1 MQNGSPP
8 FFSLLTR
15 SSIMQDMLVRLLTL
29 PDAAPQRTALAEKG
43 INIRRCNPF
52 EAHIL
57 EDWIAEHF
65 SPRWVCES
73 RVAMAHQPSGCFIAT
88 KDSQILGFVCID
100 ATARGFIGPMG
111 VSEAARGQGVGKA
124 LMLTGLEQMRSLG
137 YVYAIIGGA
146 GPVDLYKR
154 WVGATVI
161 EDSMPGIYAD
171 ILPNP
176 VK

>member
-1 MQNGSPP
+1 
-8 FFSLLTR
+8 
-15 SSIMQDMLVRLLTL
+15 MQDMFVRLFDL
-29 PDAAPQRTALAEKG
+29 PDGAPLRASLAEKG
-43 INIRRCNPF
+43 IRIRRCNPF

-57 EDWIAEHF
+57 EDWIGTHF

-88 KDSQILGFVCID
+88 KDSAILGFVCID

-111 VSEAARGQGVGKA
+111 VSEAARGLGIGKA
-124 LMLTGLEQMRSLG
+124 LMITGLEQMYHLG
-137 YVYAIIGGA
+137 YAYAIIGGA

-154 WVGATVI
+154 WVNATPI
-161 EDSMPGIYAD
+161 ENTSMGIYAD

-176 VK
+176 S

>member
-1 MQNGSPP
+1 
-8 FFSLLTR
+8 
-15 SSIMQDMLVRLLTL
+15 
-29 PDAAPQRTALAEKG
+29 
-43 INIRRCNPF
+43 
-52 EAHIL
+52 
-57 EDWIAEHF
+57 
-65 SPRWVCES
+65 
-73 RVAMAHQPSGCFIAT
+73 
-88 KDSQILGFVCID
+88 
-100 ATARGFIGPMG
+100 MG

>member
-1 MQNGSPP
+1 
-8 FFSLLTR
+8 
-15 SSIMQDMLVRLLTL
+15 MQDMLVRLFQV
-29 PDAAPQRTALAEKG
+29 PEAAPLRASLAEKG
-43 INIRRCNPF
+43 IRIRRCHPF

-57 EDWIAEHF
+57 EAWIAEHF

-88 KDSQILGFVCID
+88 KDSAILGFVCID

-124 LMLTGLEQMRSLG
+124 LMLTGFEQMRSLG
-137 YVYAIIGGA
+137 YAYAIIGGA

-161 EDSMPGIYAD
+161 ENSTPGIYTD

-176 VK
+176 AN

>member
-1 MQNGSPP
+1 
-8 FFSLLTR
+8 
-15 SSIMQDMLVRLLTL
+15 MQDMFVRLFDL
-29 PDAAPQRTALAEKG
+29 PDGAPLRASLAEKG
-43 INIRRCNPF
+43 IRIRRCNPF

-57 EDWIAEHF
+57 EDWIGTHF

-88 KDSQILGFVCID
+88 KDSTILGFVCID

-111 VSEAARGQGVGKA
+111 VSEAARGLGIGKA
-124 LMLTGLEQMRSLG
+124 LMITGLEQMYHLG
-137 YVYAIIGGA
+137 YAYAIIGGA

-154 WVGATVI
+154 WVNATPI
-161 EDSMPGIYAD
+161 ENTSMGIYED

-176 VK
+176 S

>member
-1 MQNGSPP
+1 MQVTEPP
-8 FFSLLTR
+8 PVFLVQYL
-15 SSIMQDMLVRLLTL
+15 MQDMFVRLFEL
-29 PDAAPQRTALAEKG
+29 PDGAPLRAALAEKG
-43 INIRRCNPF
+43 VRIRRCNPF

-57 EDWIAEHF
+57 EDWIGKHF

-88 KDSQILGFVCID
+88 KDSAILGFVCID

-111 VSEAARGQGVGKA
+111 VSEAARGLGIGKA
-124 LMLTGLEQMRSLG
+124 LMITGLEQMHHLG
-137 YVYAIIGGA
+137 YAYAIIGGA

-154 WVGATVI
+154 WVNATPI
-161 EDSMPGIYAD
+161 ENSTMGVYED

-176 VK
+176 S

>member
-1 MQNGSPP
+1 MQETEPP
-8 FFSLLTR
+8 PAFFSQ
-15 SSIMQDMLVRLLTL
+15 IMQDMIVRLFEL
-29 PDAAPQRTALAEKG
+29 PDGAPLRAALAEKG
-43 INIRRCNPF
+43 IRIRRCNPF

-57 EDWIAEHF
+57 EDWIAKHF

-88 KDSQILGFVCID
+88 KDSAILGFVCID

-111 VSEAARGQGVGKA
+111 VGEAARGLGIGKA
-124 LMLTGLEQMRSLG
+124 LMLTGLEQMHHLG
-137 YVYAIIGGA
+137 YAYAIIGGA

-154 WVGATVI
+154 WVNATPI
-161 EDSMPGIYAD
+161 ENSTMGVYED

-176 VK
+176 QS

>member
-1 MQNGSPP
+1 M
-8 FFSLLTR
+8 F
-15 SSIMQDMLVRLLTL
+15 VRLFEL
-29 PDAAPQRTALAEKG
+29 PDGAPLRAALAEKG
-43 INIRRCNPF
+43 VRIRRSNPF

-57 EDWIAEHF
+57 EDWIGKHF

-88 KDSQILGFVCID
+88 KDSAILGFVCID

-111 VSEAARGQGVGKA
+111 VSEAARGLGIGKA
-124 LMLTGLEQMRSLG
+124 LMITGLEQMHHLG
-137 YVYAIIGGA
+137 YAYAIIGGA

-154 WVGATVI
+154 WVNATPI
-161 EDSMPGIYAD
+161 ENSTMGVYED

-176 VK
+176 S